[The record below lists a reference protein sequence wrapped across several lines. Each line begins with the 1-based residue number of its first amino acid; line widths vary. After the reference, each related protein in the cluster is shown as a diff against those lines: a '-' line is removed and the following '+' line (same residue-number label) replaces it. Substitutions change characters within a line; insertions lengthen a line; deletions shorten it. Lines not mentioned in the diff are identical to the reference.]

1 MCRLGGVAPARSEPL
16 RNGNAQ
22 RRHRAVACDNGPH
35 SQSSKKHCRRLRQSP
50 CPKKDARRRTGF
62 TARGSPHEAHRTGF
76 TARGSPHGVHRTG
89 FTARG
94 SLRGVHR
101 TGFTARGSLR
111 GVHRTGFTAR
121 GSPHGVHRT
130 GFTARG
136 SPHEAHRTR
145 LTARGSPHEAH
156 RTGFTARGGVA
167 TVKDSLTVQ
176 PDARSEPPPNA
187 YCPPYI

>member
-76 TARGSPHGVHRTG
+76 TARGSPHGVHRSKTTDSRAVHLAIG
-89 FTARG
+89 DRCRATSTTMPVVVTTASCCAAVSESRLALPASRAAEALARCHFLPLDSLLDSLLA
-94 SLRGVHR
+94 SLR
-101 TGFTARGSLR
+101 SLS
-111 GVHRTGFTAR
+111 VLCH
-121 GSPHGVHRT
+121 
-130 GFTARG
+130 
-136 SPHEAHRTR
+136 
-145 LTARGSPHEAH
+145 
-156 RTGFTARGGVA
+156 
-167 TVKDSLTVQ
+167 
-176 PDARSEPPPNA
+176 DAG
-187 YCPPYI
+187 